1 MGGGGAFSDTKQ
13 YVTWTGDCLRW
24 GVSVV
29 LFSLRV
35 TVLVVFGSAGEDGE
49 QRVLVRVEE
58 LVLVLV
64 LVFGQR
70 VPVQGVLPV
79 AWVKQKGFINRSSKG
94 RHCSLI
100 CTIT

>member
-1 MGGGGAFSDTKQ
+1 M
-13 YVTWTGDCLRW
+13 L

-35 TVLVVFGSAGEDGE
+35 TVLVVLGSAGEDGE

-70 VPVQGVLPV
+70 VTVQGVLPV
-79 AWVKQKGFINRSSKG
+79 AWVKQKGFNNRSSKG
-94 RHCSLI
+94 RHCSLL
-100 CTIT
+100 CTIM